1 MKLPTGWHSLTPRIV
16 TEDVAS
22 LVEFL
27 RRAFGATGSRLN
39 VLAWLRDHLAAAVA
53 GVRSRA

>member
-1 MKLPTGWHSLTPRIV
+1 MKIPDGWHSLTPRIV

-22 LVEFL
+22 LVGFL

-39 VLAWLRDHLAAAVA
+39 VLAWLRDHLAPAAA
-53 GVRSRA
+53 G